1 VPLLVSICSERVAE
15 RARPAV
21 PQPASYQSAAVGAA
35 TLDKYKNSKSISSD
49 NFFGGEAA
57 QADSSQLN
65 RFQGAQSISSDA
77 FYGNKPTRGRSPST
91 ERTSG
96 HPHNCVWSVDLRC

>member
-1 VPLLVSICSERVAE
+1 MAE
-15 RARPAV
+15 RQRPAA
-21 PQPASYQSAAVGAA
+21 PQPASYQPVPVGSV

-49 NFFGGEAA
+49 NFFGGEAV
-57 QADSSQLN
+57 QADNSQLN

-77 FYGNKPTRGRSPST
+77 FYGNNTRGRSPST

-96 HPHNCVWSVDLRC
+96 CSSYGLWR